1 MHRAG
6 RWDGLQFYQI
16 VKERLSEKICLSR
29 NLKEMRKQTGA
40 IWSKNI
46 PGRRQISAEALK
58 QKLVMHGKGTTK
70 GAQVA
75 GEA

>member
-1 MHRAG
+1 M
-6 RWDGLQFYQI
+6 
-16 VKERLSEKICLSR
+16 SR
-29 NLKEMRKQTGA
+29 DLKEMRKQIGA

-46 PGRRQISAEALK
+46 PGRRQISAEALR
-58 QKLVMHGKGTTK
+58 QKLVMHDKGTTK